1 MAVVVIG
8 AGVTGLTVALHCLRN
23 GHRVTVLEKAGQV
36 GGLCRSYHYDDFTFD
51 VGPHRLFSGDPDID
65 RYFASILGPDH
76 VAVPRV
82 SMVKL
87 NGRYHEW
94 PLNVKSVAGMSPGLM
109 VRCMADLLGGRGRG
123 DDVRTLKDYVMSR
136 YGGTIYRTFW
146 EGYTEKF
153 LGLTCDRVD
162 AEWGSLSVARS
173 VVDRE
178 RRPRGLPDLVRSVL
192 HNSSNHLRFRYPS
205 DGMGGFT
212 DRLAARV
219 RDAGGE
225 IHLGAPATALEH
237 DGSRVVAVTADAGRI
252 AADQFVWTGPLPE
265 LCRLAGRPAPDL
277 RFLDLL
283 LLNVEVD
290 AEPAGRWQWIYFPD
304 KRYVFSRVS
313 RPCSFHRPMA
323 PGGKTGICVEITL
336 PSGPAEADATD
347 ALERQTVTQLVEA
360 GLLPSPA
367 HARRIHREIVPDAY
381 PIYRLGFRRDVDA
394 AIEGLRPFGNL
405 HLVGRGA
412 RFEHDNIDEA
422 VASARAVAS
431 RLGPAGT

>member
-1 MAVVVIG
+1 MTVVVIG
-8 AGVTGLTVALHCLRN
+8 AGVTGLTVALDCLGN
-23 GHRVTVLEKAGQV
+23 GHRVTVLEKGDEV
-36 GGLCRSYHYDDFTFD
+36 GGLCRSYRYDGFTFD
-51 VGPHRLFSGDPDID
+51 IGPHRLFSGDPEID

-94 PLNVKSVAGMSPGLM
+94 PLNAKSAIGMSPGLLF
-109 VRCMADLLGGRGRG
+109 RCMADLLGGRGRG
-123 DDVRTLKDYVMSR
+123 DDVRTLKDYVLSR
-136 YGGTIYRTFW
+136 YGDTIYRTFW
-146 EGYTEKF
+146 EAYTEKF

-173 VVDRE
+173 VVDRA

-192 HNSSNHLRFRYPS
+192 HNASNDLRFRYPAE
-205 DGMGGFT
+205 GMGGFT

-219 RDAGGE
+219 REAGGE
-225 IHLGAPATALEH
+225 IRVGAPATAIEH
-237 DGSRVVAVTADAGRI
+237 AGDRVVAVSSGAGRF
-252 AADQFVWTGPLPE
+252 AADHFVWTGPLPE
-265 LCRLAGRPAPDL
+265 LCRLAGRPEPDL

-313 RPCSFHRPMA
+313 RPCAFHRGMA
-323 PGGKTGICVEITL
+323 PRGRAGMCVEITL
-336 PSGPAEADATD
+336 PAGPGTAAATD
-347 ALERQTVTQLVEA
+347 GLERQTVAQLVEA
-360 GLLPSPA
+360 RLLPSPA
-367 HARRIHREIVPDAY
+367 AAGRIHREIVRDAY
-381 PIYRLGFRRDVDA
+381 PVYRLGFRRDVDA
-394 AIEGLRPFGNL
+394 AIGALRPLRNL
-405 HLVGRGA
+405 HPVGRGA

-422 VASARAVAS
+422 VASARAVAT
-431 RLGPAGT
+431 RLGAAGA

>member
-23 GHRVTVLEKAGQV
+23 GHRVVVLEKAAEV
-36 GGLCRSYHYDDFTFD
+36 GGLCRSYRYDGFTFD
-51 VGPHRLFSGDPDID
+51 IGPHRLFSGDPEID
-65 RYFASILGPDH
+65 GYFASILGPDH

-109 VRCMADLLGGRGRG
+109 LRCMVDLLGGRGRG
-123 DDVRTLKDYVMSR
+123 DDVRTLRDYVISR
-136 YGGTIYRTFW
+136 YGETIYRTFW

-153 LGLTCDRVD
+153 LGLPCERVD

-173 VVDRE
+173 VVDRA

-192 HNSSNHLRFRYPS
+192 HNSSNDLRFRYPAE
-205 DGMGGFT
+205 GMGGFA
-212 DRLAARV
+212 DRMAAMIRE
-219 RDAGGE
+219 AGGE
-225 IHLGAPATALEH
+225 IRLGAPVTAL
-237 DGSRVVAVTADAGRI
+237 DLAGDRIRSVTAGGARI
-252 AADQFVWTGPLPE
+252 EADQFVWTGPLPE
-265 LCRLAGRPAPDL
+265 LCRLAGRPEPDL

-283 LLNVEVD
+283 LLNVEID
-290 AEPAGRWQWIYFPD
+290 AEPADRWQWIYFPD

-313 RPCSFHRPMA
+313 RPCAFHRGMA
-323 PGGKTGICVEITL
+323 PAGTTGLCVEITL
-336 PSGPAEADATD
+336 PAGTPGAAETEE
-347 ALERQTVTQLVEA
+347 LERTAVAQLVEA
-360 GLLPSPA
+360 RLLPSPA
-367 HARRIHREIVPDAY
+367 HARRIHREIVADAY

-394 AIEGLRPFGNL
+394 AIEGLRPVRNL
-405 HLVGRGA
+405 HPVGRGA

-422 VASARAVAS
+422 VASARAVAA
-431 RLGPAGT
+431 RLGAAGA